1 MLRLPKFSYLA
12 PRTVEEACS
21 LLKEYEGNITILAG
35 GTDLLP
41 SMKDRLFTPDYV
53 LDLRKISGLT
63 EIKPGANGEIRIGSL
78 STLTEIAESPLI
90 NEHFHALAQ
99 AADLVGGPAIRNM
112 GTLGGNIA
120 LDTRCC
126 YFNQSHLWRKS
137 IDRCI
142 KLGGEICHAVK
153 SAKKCYACFVAD
165 TVTALMA
172 LDATIVIKGNE
183 GEQQCHLREIYT
195 GDGKRPNS
203 LKSEEIITDVLLSV
217 RPGPSGSAYKKLRNR
232 EAIDFPLAGVAAFVS
247 LDGDICRD
255 VTIVLSGV
263 DSGPV
268 DVTEIKDLLIG
279 KPVTEEA
286 KEEAGNLAR
295 NLAHPVANRGS
306 TPGYRKE
313 MVGVFTKLALTEAIS
328 RAEQQGGDSK

>member
-1 MLRLPKFSYLA
+1 LPRFSYLA

-41 SMKDRLFTPDYV
+41 SMKDRLLTPDYI
-53 LDLRKISGLT
+53 LDLRKVSGLA
-63 EIKPGANGEIRIGSL
+63 EIKAGANGEIRIGSL
-78 STLTEIAESPLI
+78 TTLTAIAESPLI
-90 NEHFHALAQ
+90 NEHFPALAQ
-99 AADLVGGPAIRNM
+99 AAGLVGGPAIRNM

-153 SAKKCYACFVAD
+153 KTKKCYACFVAD

-172 LDATIVIKGNE
+172 LNATIVIKGNE
-183 GEQQCHLREIYT
+183 RERQCHVRDIYT

-203 LKSEEIITDVLLSV
+203 LRPEDIITEVLLSV
-217 RPGPSGSAYKKLRNR
+217 RPGRNGSAYKKLRNR

-247 LDGDICRD
+247 LDGGICRD

-263 DSGPV
+263 DSVPV
-268 DVTEIKDLLIG
+268 DVTEIKKILIG
-279 KPVTEEA
+279 KPLTEKA

-295 NLAHPVANRGS
+295 NIAHPVANRGS
-306 TPGYRKE
+306 TPEYRRQ
-313 MVGVFTKLALTEAIS
+313 MVEVFTKLALMEAIS
-328 RAEQQGGDSK
+328 RAEQQGGDAK